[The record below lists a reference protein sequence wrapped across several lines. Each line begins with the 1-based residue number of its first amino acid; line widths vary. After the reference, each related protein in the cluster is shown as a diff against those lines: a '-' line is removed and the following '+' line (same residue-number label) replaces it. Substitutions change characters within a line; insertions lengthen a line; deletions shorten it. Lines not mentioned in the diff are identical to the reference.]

1 MEVKLRQRPDLLL
14 PLFQSKFEFP
24 SCSLCL
30 KSWAKSERL
39 LKKHIRGKL
48 QKWRIRIGEISKGQY
63 SAKHYSVH
71 VVKEGETL
79 TSISKHYGVS
89 IYAIAAANKNIADI
103 DLVFEG
109 RHLSIP
115 LADKHILERSW
126 SGKFKL
132 PSKDRGSLNILNGV
146 LSPKNFSLIYLY
158 LVPDACP
165 WYYQARTVGGFLVL
179 VSLVAFCIRCIVG
192 AFHNRASG
200 EFRHKNVNESDV
212 KHLRS
217 QGGRWRSAL
226 GDAWEPERTDGDSI
240 PDSRNHSEDQ
250 PQISFEEAS
259 HAYRKLEHDYQEFLS
274 QCGMSKW
281 GYWRGGSPR

>member
-1 MEVKLRQRPDLLL
+1 MCDGSE
-14 PLFQSKFEFP
+14 
-24 SCSLCL
+24 
-30 KSWAKSERL
+30 AKAETRSSSSSVPI
-39 LKKHIRGKL
+39 KIRIPVL

-115 LADKHILERSW
+115 LADKHILE
-126 SGKFKL
+126 
-132 PSKDRGSLNILNGV
+132 
-146 LSPKNFSLIYLY
+146 
-158 LVPDACP
+158 
-165 WYYQARTVGGFLVL
+165 ARTVGGFLVL